1 MGILDRMKGNPFEKL
16 KKDDLETERIKQER
30 EEKLRIAEVEKLSQK
45 KKDLFNKG
53 FSATDAERRA
63 LARQMEQLDQNIKL
77 KNIHLKKISDQIRV
91 VDNLIF
97 IHDNKQMFEKGGLMP
112 KLAKMDKSK
121 LDEFLARVNLGE
133 QKMSGN
139 LENFLSTMQAEYG
152 LAGEMED
159 DKATKELM
167 DIWSTSDISEA
178 DEVFQKWDKEK
189 ADTDKDDDLL
199 RI

>member
-1 MGILDRMKGNPFEKL
+1 MGILDRMRGNPFEKL

-53 FSATDAERRA
+53 FNATDAERRA

-77 KNIHLKKISDQIRV
+77 KNIQLKKISDQIRV

-121 LDEFLARVNLGE
+121 LDEFLARVNLSE

-139 LENFLSTMQAEYG
+139 LEGFLSTMQAEYG
-152 LAGEMED
+152 LVGEMEED
-159 DKATKELM
+159 EATKELM
-167 DIWSTSDISEA
+167 DIWSTSEVSEA

-189 ADTDKDDDLL
+189 AETNEDEDLL
-199 RI
+199 RT

>member
-30 EEKLRIAEVEKLSQK
+30 EEKLRIAEVEKLSLK

-53 FSATDAERRA
+53 FNATDAERRA

-77 KNIHLKKISDQIRV
+77 KNIQLKKISDQIRV

-121 LDEFLARVNLGE
+121 LDEFLARVNLAE

-139 LENFLSTMQAEYG
+139 LDSFLSTMQAEYG
-152 LAGEMED
+152 LAGEMEE
-159 DKATKELM
+159 DKATKDLM
-167 DIWSTSDISEA
+167 DIWSTSDISES
-178 DEVFQKWDKEK
+178 DDVFQKWDKEK
-189 ADTDKDDDLL
+189 AETEEDDDLL

>member
-1 MGILDRMKGNPFEKL
+1 MGILDRMRGNPFEKL

-30 EEKLRIAEVEKLSQK
+30 EEKLRIAEVEKLSLK
-45 KKDLFNKG
+45 KKDIFNKG
-53 FSATDAERRA
+53 FNATDAERRA

-152 LAGEMED
+152 LAGEIED
-159 DKATKELM
+159 DKATKDLM
-167 DIWSTSDISEA
+167 DIWSTSDISES
-178 DEVFQKWDKEK
+178 DDVFQKWDKEK
-189 ADTDKDDDLL
+189 AETKEDDDLL

>member
-45 KKDLFNKG
+45 KKDLFNNG
-53 FSATDAERRA
+53 FNATDAERRA

-77 KNIHLKKISDQIRV
+77 KNIQLKKISDQIRV

-152 LAGEMED
+152 LAGEIED
-159 DKATKELM
+159 DKATKDLM
-167 DIWSTSDISEA
+167 DIWSTSDISES
-178 DEVFQKWDKEK
+178 DDVFQKWDKEK
-189 ADTDKDDDLL
+189 AETEEDDDLL
-199 RI
+199 RT

>member
-1 MGILDRMKGNPFEKL
+1 MGILDRMRGNPFEKL

-53 FSATDAERRA
+53 FNATDAERRA
-63 LARQMEQLDQNIKL
+63 LARQIEQLDQNIKL
-77 KNIHLKKISDQIRV
+77 KNIQLKKISDQIRV

-121 LDEFLARVNLGE
+121 LDEFLARVNLSE

-139 LENFLSTMQAEYG
+139 LEGFLSTMQAEYG
-152 LAGEMED
+152 LVGEMEED
-159 DKATKELM
+159 EATKELM
-167 DIWSTSDISEA
+167 DIWSTSEVSEA

-189 ADTDKDDDLL
+189 AETKEDEDLL
-199 RI
+199 GI

>member
-45 KKDLFNKG
+45 KKDLFNNG
-53 FSATDAERRA
+53 FNATDAERRA

-77 KNIHLKKISDQIRV
+77 KNIQLKKISDQIRV

-159 DKATKELM
+159 DKATKDLM

-178 DEVFQKWDKEK
+178 DEVFWKWDKEK
-189 ADTDKDDDLL
+189 ADTKEDNDLL

>member
-1 MGILDRMKGNPFEKL
+1 MEILDRMKGNPFEKL

-53 FSATDAERRA
+53 FNATDAERRA

-77 KNIHLKKISDQIRV
+77 KNIQLKKISDQIRV

-152 LAGEMED
+152 LTGEMED

-178 DEVFQKWDKEK
+178 DDVFQKWDKEK

>member
-45 KKDLFNKG
+45 KKDLFNNG
-53 FSATDAERRA
+53 FNATDAERRA

-77 KNIHLKKISDQIRV
+77 KNIQLKKISDQIRV

-159 DKATKELM
+159 DKATKDLM

-178 DEVFQKWDKEK
+178 DEVFRKWDKEK
-189 ADTDKDDDLL
+189 ADTKEDDDLL

>member
-30 EEKLRIAEVEKLSQK
+30 EEKLRIAEVEKLSLK
-45 KKDLFNKG
+45 KKDIFNKG
-53 FSATDAERRA
+53 FNATDAERRA

-152 LAGEMED
+152 LAGEIED
-159 DKATKELM
+159 DKATKDLM
-167 DIWSTSDISEA
+167 DIWSTSDISES
-178 DEVFQKWDKEK
+178 DDVFQKWDKEK
-189 ADTDKDDDLL
+189 AETEEDDDLL

>member
-30 EEKLRIAEVEKLSQK
+30 EEKLRIAEVEKLSLK
-45 KKDLFNKG
+45 KKDIFNKG
-53 FSATDAERRA
+53 FNATDAERRA

-77 KNIHLKKISDQIRV
+77 KNIQLKKISDQIRV

-121 LDEFLARVNLGE
+121 LDEFLARVNLAE

-139 LENFLSTMQAEYG
+139 LDSFLSTMQAEYG
-152 LAGEMED
+152 LAGEMEE
-159 DKATKELM
+159 DKATKDLM
-167 DIWSTSDISEA
+167 DIWSTSDISES
-178 DEVFQKWDKEK
+178 DDVFQKWDKEK
-189 ADTDKDDDLL
+189 AETEEDDDLL